1 MVDQDSSGAVAPARV
16 GVLFC
21 LLALG
26 LIAVAIWGLRTD
38 VIWVSQAFYIYVW
51 WAWILL
57 LDGFC
62 VLRRGSSLLTT
73 RRHLLGLLGT
83 SSVTF
88 WFIFEALNLRF
99 RNWYYVGTFELDG
112 PITYLASGLFVL
124 LAFSTVFVGMFE
136 AFDALGAAGVL
147 TRRGPARRLPR
158 WLPAG
163 LQILGLLMAALAL
176 AFPFYL
182 APLVWGSLTF
192 LIDPW
197 NYRRGNRSLLRDFEA
212 GDGRAVLRLFL
223 AGLICG
229 LVWESLNFV
238 APQKW
243 IYTVRGL
250 EHLKLFEM
258 PLLGFLGFPALAFD
272 AVTAFSLLSYLLCGN
287 VWWEHPDD
295 LAAPPLRV
303 PGGSL
308 RRYWRT
314 LPLQGLFW
322 VAVTLALMPRSI
334 GSLRLRLSRL
344 PSLAGSETV
353 LAQQGIEW
361 PRQLRR
367 ALEDQASAAELRAA
381 GHWTER
387 ELAAIQDELELYL
400 FKGIGS
406 WHGWLL
412 QEQGVRRVHD
422 LAAWDPEALHTG
434 LCKRAEQ
441 AGWPGPDLD
450 WVRVWVLASRGRG
463 ALLRVNES
471 GPGNPNSY

>member
-1 MVDQDSSGAVAPARV
+1 MGTTNHATGAASKRT
-16 GVLFC
+16 GVLFGLMGLS
-21 LLALG
+21 LLAL
-26 LIAVAIWGLRTD
+26 AIWGLRTD
-38 VIWVSQAFYIYVW
+38 VVWISQPFYAYVW

-99 RNWYYVGTFELDG
+99 RNWYYIGTFELDG
-112 PITYLASGLFVL
+112 PLTYVGAGVFVM

-136 AFDALGAAGVL
+136 AFDALGAAGIL
-147 TRRGPARRLPR
+147 TRRGPTRRLPS

-163 LQILGLLMAALAL
+163 LQLLGLVMVGLAL

-182 APLVWGSLTF
+182 APLIWGSLTF

-250 EHLKLFEM
+250 ENLKLFEM

-272 AVTAFSLLSYLLCGN
+272 AVTAFSLLSYFLCGN
-287 VWWEHPDD
+287 ICWEHPND
-295 LAAPPLRV
+295 LAAPPVKV
-303 PGGSL
+303 PGGSR

-314 LPLQGLFW
+314 LPYQMLFW

-344 PSLAGSETV
+344 PTLAGCEV
-353 LAQQGIEW
+353 LLEGLDIRW

-367 ALEDQASAAELRAA
+367 TLADSASAKELQSA
-381 GHWTER
+381 GNWSDL
-387 ELAAIQDELELYL
+387 ELAAIRDELELYL

-412 QEQGVRRVHD
+412 QEVGIRRVQD
-422 LAAWDPEALHTG
+422 LAAWEPEALHEE
-434 LCKRAEQ
+434 LCERAAR
-441 AGWPGPDLD
+441 AGWHDPHLD
-450 WVRVWVLASRGRG
+450 WVRVWVLASRGQG
-463 ALLRVNES
+463 VLLRAI
-471 GPGNPNSY
+471 